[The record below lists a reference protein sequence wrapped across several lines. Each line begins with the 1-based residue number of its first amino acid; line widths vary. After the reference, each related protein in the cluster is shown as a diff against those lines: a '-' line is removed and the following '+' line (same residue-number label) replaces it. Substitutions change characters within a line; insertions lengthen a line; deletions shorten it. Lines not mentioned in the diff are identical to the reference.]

1 MKKKEIIKLVP
12 SIKNLLMVGAC
23 HAKNPRHK
31 MYCRLG
37 LAYIKDLQVGYSSD
51 REQKE
56 QLRMLNTEPDS
67 VVRGRVLDLRNDY
80 VTNTSNCS
88 LKVGKNLII
97 KFNATRSIIYHPTE
111 TRQVNRWTYE
121 PIALGE
127 IVKPSISIEIKQ
139 DTSKDDWWRNRSVEK
154 MMSFPDL
161 KKYIKTIRTQWVYAS
176 DSKQYTHYYTPG
188 ISANGGF
195 LLPERLM
202 KIRYEEEEQKEHGY
216 YYGRQRD
223 IHSVATNV
231 VDSYKLVRFSDDLDN
246 KAEDTLTI
254 ENAYLV
260 TFCTAHLRMN
270 RYKYQSNYMILPS
283 VEALEEAC
291 KNESK
296 Y

>member
-1 MKKKEIIKLVP
+1 MNKEIIKLVP

-23 HAKNPRHK
+23 HAKSARHRV
-31 MYCRLG
+31 YCRLG
-37 LAYIKDLQVGYSSD
+37 LAYLRDVQVGYNSD
-51 REQKE
+51 RGQKE

-67 VVRGRVLDLRNDY
+67 AVRGRVLDTLNDY
-80 VTNTSNCS
+80 VTSTSDCS
-88 LKVGKNLII
+88 LKIGKNLII

-111 TRQVNRWTYE
+111 KRQINRWTWE

-161 KKYIKTIRTQWVYAS
+161 KKYIKTIRTQWVYTA
-176 DSKQYTHYYTPG
+176 DNNKYTHYYSPG
-188 ISANGGF
+188 VAANGGF

-202 KIRYEEEEQKEHGY
+202 KVRYELEQRDHGY
-216 YYGRQRD
+216 YYGRNRD

-246 KAEDTLTI
+246 KAEDALTI
-254 ENAYLV
+254 DNAYLV
-260 TFCTAHLRMN
+260 TFATAHLRMN
-270 RYKYQSNYMILPS
+270 RYKYPDNYMILPS
-283 VEALEEAC
+283 VEALEEAR
-291 KNESK
+291 KNEIK